1 MAVVLS
7 GDLQQLG
14 PVKGR
19 YVFDK
24 PIQEEQYFTRYLIDP
39 LWERFKCMSL
49 TINHR
54 QGKDREY
61 AEMLNRIRVGEQ
73 SVDDVLT
80 LASRFNRSPPKDTI
94 SHLLNLRP
102 EYPDLSLS

>member
-1 MAVVLS
+1 MAVILS

-24 PIQEEQYFTRYLIDP
+24 PIQEQYLPTYFSDP
-39 LWERFKCMSL
+39 LWEKFQCISL

-54 QGKDREY
+54 QGEDREY

-73 SVDDVLT
+73 TVEDVLT
-80 LASRFNRSPPKDTI
+80 LASRFNRNPPKDPITD
-94 SHLLNLRP
+94 LLNHTS
-102 EYPDLSLS
+102 E

>member
-24 PIQEEQYFTRYLIDP
+24 PIQEQYLATFLSDP
-39 LWERFKCMSL
+39 LWEKFKCISL

-54 QGKDREY
+54 QGEDRPY

-80 LASRFNRSPPKDTI
+80 LASRFNKSPPKDRI
-94 SHLLNLRP
+94 N
-102 EYPDLSLS
+102 